1 MSVNWKTLYQGVLT
15 GTAAAVYAPGAALQG
30 AAHTVNLWNPTAAAV
45 TVNFYLV
52 PSGGSAADATR
63 IHRVSV
69 PATSSQSVPEVINT
83 KVVNP
88 SSLYADG
95 NGVTLTITGAEATAS

>member
-1 MSVNWKTLYQGVLT
+1 MVNWKTLYQGVLT
-15 GTAAAVYAPGAALQG
+15 ATAAAVYAPSAALQG

-52 PSGGSAADATR
+52 PSGGTAADATR
-63 IHRVSV
+63 IHQVSV
-69 PATSSQSVPEVINT
+69 PAGKSIMVPEVINT

-88 SSLYADG
+88 GALYADG
-95 NGVTLTITGAEATAS
+95 VGVTLTITGAEATAS

>member
-1 MSVNWKTLYQGVLT
+1 MSVNWKTLYQGVLA
-15 GTAAAVYAPGAALQG
+15 GAAAAVYSPGAALQG
-30 AAHTVNLWNPTAAAV
+30 AAHSVNLWNPTAGAV

-52 PSGGSAADATR
+52 PNGGTASDATR

-69 PATSSQSVPEVINT
+69 AAVASMMVPEVINT
-83 KVVNP
+83 KIVNP
-88 SSLYADG
+88 SALYADG

>member
-1 MSVNWKTLYQGVLT
+1 MSVNWKELYQGVL
-15 GTAAAVYAPGAALQG
+15 GGAPAATYSPGAALQG

-52 PSGGSAADATR
+52 PNGGAAGDGTR

-69 PATSSQSVPEVINT
+69 AAGASMMVPEVINT
-83 KVVNP
+83 KIVNP
-88 SSLYADG
+88 AALYADG

>member
-1 MSVNWKTLYQGVLT
+1 MSVNWKTLCQAVLT
-15 GTAAAVYAPGAALQG
+15 ASPAAVYAPGAALQG

-52 PSGGSAADATR
+52 PNGGTANDATR

-69 PATSSQSVPEVINT
+69 PATSPLSVADVINT

>member
-1 MSVNWKTLYQGVLT
+1 MSVNFKTLYQGVLT
-15 GTAAAVYAPGAALQG
+15 GTAAATYAPGTAIQG

-52 PSGGSAADATR
+52 PSGGTANDTTRLHQLQVAAGK
-63 IHRVSV
+63 SV
-69 PATSSQSVPEVINT
+69 MVPEVINA

-88 SSLYADG
+88 TALYADG
-95 NGVTLTITGAEATAS
+95 AGVTLTITGTEVTP

>member
-1 MSVNWKTLYQGVLT
+1 MSVNYKTLFQGVLT
-15 GTAAAVYAPGAALQG
+15 GTAAATYAPAAALQG

-52 PSGGSAADATR
+52 PTGGTAGDTTR
-63 IHRVSV
+63 IHQVQVAAGKS
-69 PATSSQSVPEVINT
+69 AMVPEVINT

-88 SSLYADG
+88 TVLYADG
-95 NGVTLTITGAEATAS
+95 AGVTLTITGAEASP